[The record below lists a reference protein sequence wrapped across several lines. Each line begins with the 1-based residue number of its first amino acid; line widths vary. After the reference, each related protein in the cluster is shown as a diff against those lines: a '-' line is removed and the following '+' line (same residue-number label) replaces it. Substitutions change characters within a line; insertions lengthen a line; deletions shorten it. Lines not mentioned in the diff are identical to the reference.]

1 MRLAARLRSDPLRGL
16 QRSPNPLATLGE
28 GVLLLRVRGGRGKKR
43 GRREREVEGER
54 DREGTVRGGDCL
66 LFNKL
71 LAMGR

>member
-1 MRLAARLRSDPLRGL
+1 
-16 QRSPNPLATLGE
+16 
-28 GVLLLRVRGGRGKKR
+28 
-43 GRREREVEGER
+43 VEGER